1 MRKLF
6 FIFGICLFS
15 FYTCDDGDIITVAFD
30 FDETFKACGTTG
42 LVFYKTKNDP
52 SESLSIKI
60 ASLKLDD
67 ILAVDASTKTY
78 EKDFQ
83 LSSTNTFNYIT
94 YSNTTLPSDLF
105 CNDLPLSEVKIKKD
119 IVSTSGN
126 VHIKTVL
133 VEDDNDGIPAELED
147 INGNGNFDDDDTDG
161 DGIPNYLDDDDDGD
175 NVPTK
180 LEKPDPN
187 NDGNLSDA
195 LDTDSDGIPNY
206 LDTDDDG
213 DGILTRDEENISQD
227 QNPANDLSDG
237 KIADYLNPQVVENN
251 HPATKYREHSIYQ
264 TYLVTLTVSN
274 FDLQI
279 ISLDVF
285 DFGILEDGS
294 LTKTRKQTPDFN

>member
-6 FIFGICLFS
+6 FIFGICIFS

-30 FDETFKACGTTG
+30 FDETFKACGTNG

-60 ASLKLDD
+60 TGLTLNDL
-67 ILAVDASTKTY
+67 LAVDAVTNTF
-78 EKDFQ
+78 EKDIQ
-83 LSSTNTFNYIT
+83 LSNTNTFNYIT
-94 YSNTTLPSDLF
+94 YSNKTLPSDLF
-105 CNDLPLSEVKIKKD
+105 CNDLPLSELKIKKD

-147 INGNGNFDDDDTDG
+147 INGNGNLDDDDTDG

-175 NVPTK
+175 NVPTR

-187 NDGNLSDA
+187 ADGDLSDA
-195 LDTDSDGIPNY
+195 LDTDGDGIPNY
-206 LDTDDDG
+206 LDNDDDG
-213 DGILTRDEENISQD
+213 DGILTRDEENITQD

-251 HPATKYREHSIYQ
+251 HPATKYREHITYQ

-285 DFGILEDGS
+285 EFGVLQDS
-294 LTKTRKQTPDFN
+294 TLSTTRKETPAFN

>member
-30 FDETFKACGTTG
+30 FDETFKACGTNG

-60 ASLKLDD
+60 NALKLED
-67 ILAVDASTKTY
+67 ILVIDPVTNSY
-78 EKDFQ
+78 EKDFD

-94 YSNTTLPSDLF
+94 YTNTTLPNDLF
-105 CNDLPLSEVKIKKD
+105 CNDLPLSEIKIKKD
-119 IVSTSGN
+119 IESTSGK
-126 VHIKTVL
+126 VRIKTIL
-133 VEDDNDGIPAELED
+133 TEDDNDGIPAKLED
-147 INGNGNFDDDDTDG
+147 LNNNSNYDDDDTDK

-175 NVPTK
+175 NVPTR

-195 LDTDSDGIPNY
+195 LDTDADGVPNY

-213 DGILTRDEENISQD
+213 DTILTRNEENVTQD
-227 QNPANDLSDG
+227 QNPTNDLSDG
-237 KIADYLNPQVVENN
+237 KIADYLNPQVVENKF
-251 HPATKYREHSIYQ
+251 PATKFREHIIYQ

-274 FDLQI
+274 FNLQI

-285 DFGILEDGS
+285 DFGVLEDAALS
-294 LTKTRKQTPDFN
+294 KTRKKTPNFN